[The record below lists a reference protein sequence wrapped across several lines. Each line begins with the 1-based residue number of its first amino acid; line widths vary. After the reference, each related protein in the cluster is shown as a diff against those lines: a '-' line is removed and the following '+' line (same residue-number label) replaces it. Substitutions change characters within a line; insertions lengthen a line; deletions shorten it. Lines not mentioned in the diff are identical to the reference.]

1 MPLTIPI
8 KDPFAPTSNGGRPT
22 TAGDSAKHVMNASMT
37 PRSIQNTASVR
48 NQPALT
54 PSTPSQKAKSVT
66 SGKKGAASKTT
77 NTSPVKDNTVVSSP
91 HSGEW
96 KKHPLSPDSSYLRA
110 DGVLINPNVS
120 KKPFG
125 QEEWYPDLTNAYKL
139 KSSSYV

>member
-1 MPLTIPI
+1 MSLTIPI
-8 KDPFAPTSNGGRPT
+8 KNPFAPASNGGRPT

-54 PSTPSQKAKSVT
+54 PDTPEQKAKSVT
-66 SGKKGAASKTT
+66 SGAKTRAASKTT

-91 HSGEW
+91 HEW
-96 KKHPLSPDSSYLRA
+96 KKHPLSPESSYLRA

-139 KSSSYV
+139 KSSSYL